1 MFVMWSCESV
11 SSEQKAVRSWRPFDF
26 NCPSLCDLSDPLRLC
41 GKSSLSNFTTE
52 TQRTTERHREIS
64 RNWRAFVLLL
74 AAYCLLLTPACRR
87 DMQDQPKTIA
97 YRESSFY
104 KDGTGSRPLVEG
116 TVPRGYL
123 REDREFYLGKKAT
136 ATTQTG
142 PTLTQPAGAQATA
155 PSIRLPNAPVT
166 ATNSAA
172 MYPDDVDAFPFV
184 ITKEALD
191 RGQERYQIFC
201 SVCHGLTGYGDGMV
215 ARRGFNK
222 PAPASYH
229 QDRLRQAPVGH
240 FFDVMTNGWGAMPSY
255 SAQIPVADRWKIIAY
270 IRALQLSQMPTG
282 GNPTVR
288 EGAQK

>member
-1 MFVMWSCESV
+1 MFVMWNSRTKEKVKSK
-11 SSEQKAVRSWRPFDF
+11 KAKRPT
-26 NCPSLCDLSDPLRLC
+26 PGPRRGAELML
-41 GKSSLSNFTTE
+41 
-52 TQRTTERHREIS
+52 I
-64 RNWRAFVLLL
+64 FVLCPLSFFL
-74 AAYCLLLTPACRR
+74 SSCRR

-166 ATNSAA
+166 ATNAA
-172 MYPDDVDAFPFV
+172 MYPDDVEAFPFM

-201 SVCHGLTGYGDGMV
+201 SVCHGMTGYGDGMI

-240 FFDVMTNGWGAMPSY
+240 FFDVMTTGWGAMPSY
-255 SAQIPVADRWKIIAY
+255 AAQIPVVDGWKVIAY
-270 IRALQLSQMPTG
+270 IRALQLSQMKQEQ
-282 GNPTVR
+282 R
-288 EGAQK
+288 

>member
-1 MFVMWSCESV
+1 MRRCGFYELWSRGKSLMLSCREQESG
-11 SSEQKAVRSWRPFDF
+11 VRSQGSGELTKFSPRRRVTVSPRQLF
-26 NCPSLCDLSDPLRLC
+26 C
-41 GKSSLSNFTTE
+41 
-52 TQRTTERHREIS
+52 
-64 RNWRAFVLLL
+64 LLL
-74 AAYCLLLTPACRR
+74 TAYCLLLTSACRR
-87 DMQDQPKTIA
+87 DMQDQPKAIA
-97 YRESSFY
+97 YRENSFF

-123 REDREFYLGKKAT
+123 REDREMYLGKKST

-166 ATNSAA
+166 ATNAA
-172 MYPDDVDAFPFV
+172 MYPDDVEAFPFM

-201 SVCHGLTGYGDGMV
+201 SICHGMTGYGDGMI

-255 SAQIPVADRWKIIAY
+255 APQIPV
-270 IRALQLSQMPTG
+270 
-282 GNPTVR
+282 
-288 EGAQK
+288 E